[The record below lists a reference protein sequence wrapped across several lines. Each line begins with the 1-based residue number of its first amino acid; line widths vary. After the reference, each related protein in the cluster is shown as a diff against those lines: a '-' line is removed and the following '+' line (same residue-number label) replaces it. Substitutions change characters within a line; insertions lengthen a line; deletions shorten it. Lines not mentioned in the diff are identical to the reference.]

1 MTIGCTIILKTLLR
15 VVVTFIDHIYDANN
29 LFTREDIATS

>member
-1 MTIGCTIILKTLLR
+1 MTIGCTIILKTLR

-29 LFTREDIATS
+29 LFTREDI